1 MTKAT
6 TSKTKAKPP
15 VKKGKGKWDINIRVV
30 ENGYVVQVSPADG
43 GIPYI
48 QKTFIANS
56 EKELSSILAKY
67 K

>member
-1 MTKAT
+1 MNKAAAT
-6 TSKTKAKPP
+6 KTKVKQP

-43 GIPYI
+43 GVPYI